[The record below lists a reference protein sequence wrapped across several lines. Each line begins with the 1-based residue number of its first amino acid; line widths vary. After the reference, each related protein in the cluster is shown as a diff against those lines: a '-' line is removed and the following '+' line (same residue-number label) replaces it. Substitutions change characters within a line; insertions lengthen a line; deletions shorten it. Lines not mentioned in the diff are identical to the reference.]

1 MNTGG
6 LIVATPHIED
16 DGILHITEP
25 HITMIW
31 FGEAANLPPALVS
44 EVREAVGTV
53 SVDYGPFDVKIS
65 GVALI
70 GPDKARVFLVE
81 SEQLAA
87 VRHDLF
93 AYEAIQQAYLMAERQ
108 FPFYVPHLTIG
119 YDGELPTEWP
129 DSIAIDALGL
139 WLAGKH
145 EKHQLAG
152 DDVPVE
158 DGELTA
164 AAIGGQDMPPPVASL
179 HDLDLAIAHAHT
191 APSARWYV
199 AKRATALGASDK
211 IPAQWGKEL
220 INA

>member
-6 LIVATPHIED
+6 LIVAVPHTED
-16 DGILHITEP
+16 DGIAHIIEP

-31 FGEAANLPPALVS
+31 FGEADKLPPALVS

-53 SVDYGPFDVKIS
+53 SVNYDPFLVQIS

-81 SEQLAA
+81 SEQLADMRA
-87 VRHDLF
+87 DLF
-93 AYEAIQQAYLMAERQ
+93 RYEPVQQAFMMAERQ

-129 DSIAIDALGL
+129 EAIQIDALGL
-139 WLAGKH
+139 WLSGKH
-145 EKHQLAG
+145 EKHHLVG
-152 DDVPVE
+152 DSVPVE

-164 AAIGGQDMPPPVASL
+164 AAVGGSDMVPPVTCL
-179 HDLDLAIAHAHT
+179 QDLDLAIQHAHDT
-191 APSARWYV
+191 PTARWYV
-199 AKRATALGASDK
+199 AKRAAALGATERV
-211 IPAQWGKEL
+211 PQAWRKEL
-220 INA
+220 ISA